1 MLQQHQRKPC
11 PIERRPRMLL
21 KDFLNENSNSCS
33 SSGFKS
39 FPRKRSPFNPRSP
52 QKNLIEFD
60 PKPSS
65 NSKNNPTITSKLLR
79 SRSKAASTTISA
91 FQSLMNAVKNIPF
104 TTVKSP
110 SFLPRSLSRRLLQSK
125 FQSSSRKQSQN
136 QVQITVRVKDIIRWT
151 SFRDEMLPPPPPLD
165 YASSPLHCT
174 TSTTIT
180 GSTTTTCTTCSSS
193 SNGSSWCDSD
203 FTAEFLPSWVG
214 SNSDPHADEE
224 VGKKYL
230 PCVGKDFMEEEAS
243 TTGTGSC
250 NIALGPQV
258 EMLLGD
264 EDEQH
269 SPVSVLDCQF
279 GEDEDDSFSSTF
291 DQSLANVG
299 DEDEEMAM
307 ELLNYFKAT
316 SSSPGSCEEGHL
328 EDKLLLD
335 FFREEMS
342 VQRNQNDDGFQWEM
356 VSKAKAWVSG
366 EHNELE
372 WGLEHKKEA
381 CVRDMHKGGRW
392 NKFEYEQEE
401 LALEIETAM
410 TDFLMEE
417 LLVDLLSR

>member
-39 FPRKRSPFNPRSP
+39 FPRKQSPFNPRSP

-60 PKPSS
+60 PKPTSS

-91 FQSLMNAVKNIPF
+91 FQSLMNA
-104 TTVKSP
+104 
-110 SFLPRSLSRRLLQSK
+110 
-125 FQSSSRKQSQN
+125 SSSRKQCQN

-193 SNGSSWCDSD
+193 SSGSSWCDSD
-203 FTAEFLPSWVG
+203 FTAEFLPSWVC
-214 SNSDPHADEE
+214 SNSDPQADEDG
-224 VGKKYL
+224 GKKYL
-230 PCVGKDFMEEEAS
+230 PCVGKDFMEEKAS

-258 EMLLGD
+258 EVLLGD

-269 SPVSVLDCQF
+269 SPVSVLDFQF
-279 GEDEDDSFSSTF
+279 GEDEEDSFSSTF

-299 DEDEEMAM
+299 DEDEEMAV
-307 ELLNYFKAT
+307 ELLNYVKAT
-316 SSSPGSCEEGHL
+316 SSSPDSCEKGQL

-342 VQRNQNDDGFQWEM
+342 VQRNQSDDGFKWEM

-410 TDFLMEE
+410 SDFLMEE
-417 LLVDLLSR
+417 LLVDLLSS